1 MTIFFLPADPNNH
14 VINFVGLKTAA
25 DKETVNRDMRHR
37 QPVLF
42 RDGAQGEFSRT
53 RERGD
58 EDRLEAQ
65 PIAHHYRRIRGE
77 R

>member
-1 MTIFFLPADPNNH
+1 MI
-14 VINFVGLKTAA
+14 IFVGLKTAA
-25 DKETVNRDMRHR
+25 DEETVSRDMRHH

-53 RERGD
+53 RERG
-58 EDRLEAQ
+58 EEARLEPQ
-65 PIAHHYRRIRGE
+65 PIAHHYRGIRGE